1 MTMQA
6 ADCALIV
13 DVHRSANTYCVF
25 EHHLQIAPGQPP
37 EIILVGMSRLTDI
50 YKLIDGKTN
59 SDWAAIFAN
68 GGSVMVRIVATSTD
82 KSEARRAA
90 AVHARSLNPAPR
102 CNIHGFNVRGISRK
116 IMCNNG
122 VEYDSQLAA
131 AEELNLSQSAISRHL
146 RGELAHVGGFRFYY
160 RGTAPT
166 FDAASV
172 ARDIP
177 PVEPPQVVQP
187 APVVQPVAIQAV
199 APPQGGSI
207 APPQPVAPVAL
218 T

>member
-1 MTMQA
+1 MARLAHAEQHAMTMQP

-13 DVHRSANTYCVF
+13 DVRQTATTYCIF
-25 EHHLQIAPGQPP
+25 EHHLQITPGQPP
-37 EIILVGMSRLTDI
+37 EIIMVGMSKLADV

-68 GGSVMVRIVATSTD
+68 GGSVMVRIIATCTD

-90 AVHARSLNPAPR
+90 AVHYRTLNPAPR

-116 IMCNNG
+116 ILCNNG

-146 RGELAHVGGFRFYY
+146 RGELASVGGFRFNY
-160 RGTAPT
+160 RGSLAT
-166 FDAASV
+166 FDSASTP
-172 ARDIP
+172 RDIP
-177 PVEPPQVVQP
+177 PAQPPQP
-187 APVVQPVAIQAV
+187 AQVQPVAL
-199 APPQGGSI
+199 PQGGSD
-207 APPQPVAPVAL
+207 APSGGA
-218 T
+218 